1 MVDTG
6 PATAVRVQPAFEDP
20 DGVMALILTSGPY
33 HPLARDARSGN
44 EREAGGGRGG
54 SVFVPPWF
62 RRDFATFGEVHVDG
76 AETMLYNDRF
86 TDAALR
92 VFGPKA
98 LIEPSTVYVNVMG
111 PCDYPFIAHVDVPVF
126 RGASRRNAPVWLL
139 HLMHAS
145 RLFEDERVHL
155 ATAVSWFFGGPGG
168 DFHYWPDGP
177 DARSV
182 VESPPFE
189 NVAVVADNELTY
201 HGVSPVGADGVEPL
215 TAALTLDAELAHD
228 PVTAVWAIRD
238 RGEIVAD
245 YDAGV
250 VRTTVSWKAQV
261 YVDEQERD
269 LVRSGDD
276 ALQLATIVDRFQAD
290 LAARGLTVAD
300 PSDPLAD
307 ERWMTVL
314 AEAYRRSAPRV
325 PPAAERGPGQSR
337 GK

>member
-1 MVDTG
+1 
-6 PATAVRVQPAFEDP
+6 
-20 DGVMALILTSGPY
+20 
-33 HPLARDARSGN
+33 
-44 EREAGGGRGG
+44 
-54 SVFVPPWF
+54 
-62 RRDFATFGEVHVDG
+62 
-76 AETMLYNDRF
+76 MLHNDRF
-86 TDAALR
+86 IDAARR
-92 VFGPKA
+92 VFGPAA

-177 DARSV
+177 NGRSV

-201 HGVSPVGADGVEPL
+201 HGVSPVGGDGVEPL
-215 TAALTLDAELAHD
+215 SAALTLDAELAHD
-228 PVTAVWAIRD
+228 PVTAVWSIRD
-238 RGEIVAD
+238 RGEIVAE
-245 YDAGV
+245 YGERV

-261 YVDEQERD
+261 YASPDERD
-269 LVRSGDD
+269 LVQSEGDV
-276 ALQLATIVDRFQAD
+276 LQLGTIVDRFQAD
-290 LAARGLTVAD
+290 LAARGRTVAA
-300 PSDPLAD
+300 PSDPLDD
-307 ERWMTVL
+307 ERWTAEL
-314 AEAYRRSAPRV
+314 AKVYPRSAPRV
-325 PPAAERGPGQSR
+325 PPAAAGAPGQSR